1 MLPHDNIN
9 NDTEITTQLHYIP
22 SWTYHTCRTMQKFHV
37 RWQCFTGIIMY
48 CMYLDIPLLQKCSV
62 EEVRSGVGEEF
73 LWNKATTF
81 SGGKKSIMCD
91 QNKKWKNRNRRG
103 GVWPFLNKW
112 PFGDFC
118 DKRLVN
124 QIHGFNFIFS
134 FFFFLMQIAINHYLN
149 DIKMLWKN
157 ARKNNFYVVVENIIF
172 KSPAWICN

>member
-9 NDTEITTQLHYIP
+9 NDTEIAKQLHYIP

-81 SGGKKSIMCD
+81 SGEKKSIMCD
-91 QNKKWKNRNRRG
+91 QNKKWKNRNRWG
-103 GVWPFLNKW
+103 SVWPFLNKW
-112 PFGDFC
+112 PFRDFC
-118 DKRLVN
+118 ANHLWTK
-124 QIHGFNFIFS
+124 FIVLILYFLSFS
-134 FFFFLMQIAINHYLN
+134 SLYKSQLIIIWTTTLKCFE
-149 DIKMLWKN
+149 KMPEK
-157 ARKNNFYVVVENIIF
+157 IIF
-172 KSPAWICN
+172 M